1 MAQYERAL
9 KQTAD
14 GPEKPRIVAN
24 IANLAFKLG
33 QMDKAK
39 TFANRLLKE
48 YNSDGQA
55 VHAGNTFLGL
65 LAIEAGEIEAANSY
79 LIESGKTKGSPSLG
93 SFGPSMSLAN
103 ALLENGQKDT
113 VLEYFELCEKFWKS
127 PPGMK
132 KLEQWKAAV
141 EAGIT
146 PDFGTNLSL

>member
-1 MAQYERAL
+1 
-9 KQTAD
+9 
-14 GPEKPRIVAN
+14 
-24 IANLAFKLG
+24 
-33 QMDKAK
+33 MDKAK

-55 VHAGNTFLGL
+55 VHDGNTLLGL
-65 LAIEAGEIEAANSY
+65 LAIESGEIEAANSY
-79 LIESGKTKGSPSLG
+79 LIESGKTKGSPSLRT
-93 SFGPSMSLAN
+93 SGPSMSLAN
-103 ALLENGQKDT
+103 ALLEKGQKDA

-146 PDFGTNLSL
+146 PDFGANLSR